1 MQLETI
7 YRILPSKI
15 SSLIN
20 KEKLKE
26 LQEIRIRTNRQAIL
40 KYDNDEI
47 ITDYKPT
54 EKEVIQILQMLCD
67 NSIYSYQTQICN
79 GFITLYGGHRVGITG
94 SIAMKDGKVSN
105 INYISSLNFRIAKEI
120 IGVSDKIIEFI
131 VNKESYNNG
140 KSNASF
146 NDSNDIKSNENYNN
160 TKDNND
166 IKNNADRIEN
176 KASLE
181 VNNTLIISKPGTG
194 KTTMLRD
201 IVRNISNMGF
211 TTSLIDERG
220 ELAAMYKGVPQ
231 NDVGLRTDVMDNVTK
246 SLGMKIAV
254 RSMSPQVIIADEI
267 GTKEDIEAINYGICS
282 GVKGIFTAHAGDIN
296 ELKMNENLNKL
307 YEQKLFTR
315 LIFLEKKGKIKNMY
329 ILDKNMYKSVDE
341 MLA

>member
-181 VNNTLIISKPGTG
+181 VNNTLIISKLTN
-194 KTTMLRD
+194 R
-201 IVRNISNMGF
+201 
-211 TTSLIDERG
+211 
-220 ELAAMYKGVPQ
+220 
-231 NDVGLRTDVMDNVTK
+231 
-246 SLGMKIAV
+246 
-254 RSMSPQVIIADEI
+254 
-267 GTKEDIEAINYGICS
+267 
-282 GVKGIFTAHAGDIN
+282 
-296 ELKMNENLNKL
+296 
-307 YEQKLFTR
+307 
-315 LIFLEKKGKIKNMY
+315 
-329 ILDKNMYKSVDE
+329 
-341 MLA
+341 

>member
-1 MQLETI
+1 MQIDAI

-15 SSLIN
+15 SALIN

-40 KYDNDEI
+40 KYDNEEV

-54 EKEVIQILQMLCD
+54 EKEVVQILQMLCD

-79 GFITLYGGHRVGITG
+79 GFITLYGGHRIGITG
-94 SIAMKDGKVSN
+94 SIAMKEGKVSN
-105 INYISSLNFRIAKEI
+105 VNYISSLNFRIAKEV
-120 IGVSDKIIEFI
+120 IGVSDKVIEFI
-131 VNKESYNNG
+131 VNKKE
-140 KSNASF
+140 
-146 NDSNDIKSNENYNN
+146 
-160 TKDNND
+160 
-166 IKNNADRIEN
+166 
-176 KASLE
+176 LE
-181 VNNTLIISKPGTG
+181 INNTLIISKPGTG

-220 ELAAMYKGVPQ
+220 EIAAMYKGVPQ
-231 NDVGLRTDVMDNVTK
+231 NDIGLRTDVMDNITK

-254 RSMSPQVIIADEI
+254 RCMSPQVIVADEI

-296 ELKMNENLNKL
+296 ELKINENLNKL
-307 YEQKLFTR
+307 YEQHLFTR

>member
-1 MQLETI
+1 MQLEAI
-7 YRILPSKI
+7 YRILPNKI

-20 KEKLKE
+20 TNKLKE

-40 KYDNDEI
+40 KYDNEEI

-54 EKEVIQILQMLCD
+54 EKEVVQVLQMLCD

-94 SIAMKDGKVSN
+94 NIAMKDGRVSN

-120 IGVSDKIIEFI
+120 IGVSDSIIEFI
-131 VNKESYNNG
+131 VNKNDINFPNTGNENI
-140 KSNASF
+140 
-146 NDSNDIKSNENYNN
+146 NDSAQNSN
-160 TKDNND
+160 
-166 IKNNADRIEN
+166 N
-176 KASLE
+176 KHELE
-181 VNNTLIISKPGTG
+181 INNTLIVSKPGAG
-194 KTTMLRD
+194 KTTLLRD
-201 IVRNISNMGF
+201 LVRNISNLGF

-220 ELAAMYKGVPQ
+220 EISAMYKGVPQ
-231 NDVGLRTDVMDNVTK
+231 NDVGLRTDVMDNITK
-246 SLGMKIAV
+246 SLGMRIAV
-254 RSMSPQVIIADEI
+254 RSMSPQVIVADEI
-267 GTKEDIEAINYGICS
+267 GTKDDIDAINYGICS

-315 LIFLEKKGKIKNMY
+315 LIFLEKRGKIKNMY